1 MVDDRKAH
9 WERVFSKR
17 ADDELSWYEPR
28 PEHSLE
34 LIRAAMSQGARS
46 LIDIGGGTSRL
57 VDALVDEPLDR
68 IAVLDISDTALE
80 KTRGRL
86 GTRAG
91 AIEWIS
97 ADVTAVDEVGTF
109 DIWHDRAV
117 FHFLISEGDRRRYQ
131 SLVERTV
138 PEGGYVIMATFGPQG
153 PEKCS
158 GLEVRRYD
166 VHELAEQWSPG
177 FSVTQST
184 LVDHMTPAG
193 TQQQFLYAMLSR
205 RR

>member
-1 MVDDRKAH
+1 MVVDRKAH
-9 WERVFSKR
+9 WESVFRKR

-117 FHFLISEGDRRRYQ
+117 FHASIRRSSSAQ
-131 SLVERTV
+131 
-138 PEGGYVIMATFGPQG
+138 
-153 PEKCS
+153 
-158 GLEVRRYD
+158 
-166 VHELAEQWSPG
+166 
-177 FSVTQST
+177 
-184 LVDHMTPAG
+184 
-193 TQQQFLYAMLSR
+193 SR
-205 RR
+205 RVVSS

>member
-1 MVDDRKAH
+1 MVVDLKAH
-9 WERVFSKR
+9 WESVFSKR

-46 LIDIGGGTSRL
+46 LIDVGGGTSRL
-57 VDALVDEPLDR
+57 VDALIDEPLDR
-68 IAVLDISDTALE
+68 IAVLDISDAALE
-80 KTRGRL
+80 RTRGRL
-86 GTRAG
+86 GARVD

-97 ADVTAVDEVGTF
+97 ADVTAVAEVGTF

-117 FHFLISEGDRRRYQ
+117 FHFLISEGDRRQYQ
-131 SLVERTV
+131 ALVERTV
-138 PEGGYVIMATFGPQG
+138 SEGGFIVMAAFGPQG

-166 VHELAEQWSPG
+166 VHGLGEQWSPG
-177 FSVTQST
+177 FSVVQST